1 MPGLTAQ
8 RTKERLGC
16 PEDLFRGYIR
26 AFQGGGA
33 EDSESE
39 GSEVRSEGQACDSR
53 PEKKNTHIKN
63 HTHIYIIYIS
73 YISKYLLN
81 IVMIYIYIY

>member
-53 PEKKNTHIKN
+53 PEKKNTHIKIT
-63 HTHIYIIYIS
+63 HTYILYIYHIY
-73 YISKYLLN
+73 LN
-81 IVMIYIYIY
+81 IS